1 MKFWSL
7 LSLIALLTVSCAGHQ
22 TGAPERDV
30 ASASV
35 AECVIEK
42 HQSKDW
48 YRVSLYGK
56 PYNDTWY
63 SANKVQQLKNEIAA
77 AGRCQ

>member
-7 LSLIALLTVSCAGHQ
+7 ITLVALLSVSCAGH
-22 TGAPERDV
+22 APKAERDV
-30 ASASV
+30 ASTQV
-35 AECVIEK
+35 PECVIEK
-42 HQSKDW
+42 HHSKDW

-63 SANKVQQLKNEIAA
+63 SANKVQGLKKEIVA
-77 AGRCQ
+77 AGRCL